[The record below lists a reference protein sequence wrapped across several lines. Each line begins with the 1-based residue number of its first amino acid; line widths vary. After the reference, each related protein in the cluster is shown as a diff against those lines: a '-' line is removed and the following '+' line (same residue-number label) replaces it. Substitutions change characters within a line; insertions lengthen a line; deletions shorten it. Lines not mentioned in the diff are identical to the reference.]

1 MADEEN
7 EVTKQLSEMQAE
19 IERLRNHNE
28 TLLGE
33 KKAEA
38 KKRADAEANAKAE
51 SEAKLLASKDFEQLH
66 KSSELERE
74 KLSNRLKELQ
84 DNIANEKKGA
94 AALKVAAELADGSNA
109 ELLSTFISKRLKYTD
124 DGLKV
129 TDQNGDL
136 TVSSLDDLKREFQ
149 NDAKFAALLR
159 GSQASGGGAKG
170 GEKSNGVAKEISRG
184 EFEALPP
191 NKRSEFAKLVKEG
204 KASII

>member
-1 MADEEN
+1 MSDEDI
-7 EVTKQLSEMQAE
+7 EVLKKQLADNSAE
-19 IERLRNHNE
+19 IERLRNHSE
-28 TLLGE
+28 TLLAE

-129 TDQNGDL
+129 TDSNGDL

-191 NKRSEFAKLVKEG
+191 PKRALFLKDGG
-204 KASII
+204 KVI